1 MRSWDIGSASQLE
14 HARHY
19 TAHHASDSTGWIAL
33 ADAMWSLSRYKEAK
47 AALRNAERLASPH
60 SRHRVWEQW
69 GHLYREMHDLQSAE
83 TWFRKAVREHPSTR
97 GHIFLGATLALLGR
111 RREAER
117 EHRAAIAEATPGHAV
132 DEAHFNLALI
142 LRSFERYDEALKHLD
157 QALKIDPSYS
167 KAQEVVR
174 DIRRAK
180 WLANQRRPPTRL
192 GTVDVKRRVPV
203 RGRASGR

>member
-1 MRSWDIGSASQLE
+1 MFLRTADRARVAGLQLVGQV
-14 HARHY
+14 
-19 TAHHASDSTGWIAL
+19 T
-33 ADAMWSLSRYKEAK
+33 
-47 AALRNAERLASPH
+47 
-60 SRHRVWEQW
+60 
-69 GHLYREMHDLQSAE
+69 
-83 TWFRKAVREHPSTR
+83 
-97 GHIFLGATLALLGR
+97 
-111 RREAER
+111 
-117 EHRAAIAEATPGHAV
+117 GHAV